1 MKKNNIYILKAFVL
15 SFVATFLFSCTD
27 GFEDIN
33 KDPYGV
39 TQDEASRDAYGEG
52 ASMVAIQAWVV
63 PISPNAAQFTELLL
77 GGTWGGYF
85 ADSNPGFNGKNF
97 ATYRPEPGWNRVMF
111 KDIIPKVFPNLT
123 TLQGITEDEVLLS
136 VAEICKVAA
145 VHRVTDAYGPIPYS
159 KIGQDGELT
168 APFDSQQEIYT
179 KMIQELTDAVNT
191 LTPHRTESFSANA
204 DKVYNGNVLKWIKF
218 ANSLKL
224 RLATRLAYADAT
236 FAQEMAEEAVNHE
249 VGVMTSNSESAFIS
263 GFGKDGNPIHRV
275 MYLWND
281 GDSRI
286 SADITTYMD
295 GLKDPRR
302 ENYFT
307 ETTFTAEDNVTA
319 NGFYGLRSGI
329 NIPAAKTAQKYSNY
343 KVSPSSPLLW
353 MNAAEVAFLKAEGKL
368 RGWNTGAESAKE
380 LYEEGVK
387 LSFDQYGAAGADAY
401 LANTSNTPASYKD
414 PLNANSYSG
423 ATSSVTSAWD
433 DNGNFERSLE
443 QIITQKWIAIF
454 PLGIEAW
461 AEQRR
466 TGYPKL
472 MPVVVNGSG
481 GTVNSQIGP
490 RRLAYPSEEISSN
503 GPNVQH
509 AITEYLKG
517 PDNMGTNVWWDK
529 KNKNNN

>member
-1 MKKNNIYILKAFVL
+1 MKKNNIYIIKAIVVF
-15 SFVATFLFSCTD
+15 FVATFLYSCTD
-27 GFEDIN
+27 DFENIN

-39 TQDEASRDAYGEG
+39 TKDEASRDAYGEG

-63 PISPNAAQFTELLL
+63 PTGPNAAQFTECLL

-97 ATYRPEPGWNRVMF
+97 ATYRPEPGWNRVMY
-111 KDIIPKVFPNLT
+111 KDIIPNIFPNLAA
-123 TLQGITEDEVLLS
+123 LKGVTEDEVLLS

-168 APFDSQQEIYT
+168 AAFDPQNEIYS
-179 KMIQELTDAVNT
+179 KMIQELTEAVEI

-204 DKVYNGNVLKWIKF
+204 DKVYDGNVLKWIKF

-224 RLATRLAYADAT
+224 RLAMRLSYADAA
-236 FAQEMAEEAVNHE
+236 FAQQMAEEAVNHE
-249 VGVMTSNSESAFIS
+249 IGVMTSNDESAFIS
-263 GFGKDGNPIHRV
+263 GFGKDGNPLHRV

-281 GDSRI
+281 GDSRV
-286 SADITTYMD
+286 SADITAYMD
-295 GLKDPRR
+295 GLKDPRLSK
-302 ENYFT
+302 YFT
-307 ETTFTAEDNVTA
+307 QSTFTAEDNVA
-319 NGFYGLRSGI
+319 SNGYFGLRSGI
-329 NIPAAKTAQKYSNY
+329 NIPDAKTAQKYSNY
-343 KVSPSSPLLW
+343 NVSPSTPLLW

-368 RGWNTGAESAKE
+368 RGWNTGEGTAKD

-387 LSFDQYGAAGADAY
+387 LSFDQYSADGLSSY
-401 LANTSNTPASYKD
+401 LANTSNRPASYKD
-414 PLNANSYSG
+414 PKNTNSYTG
-423 ATSSVTSAWD
+423 ATSTITSAWNAD
-433 DNGNFERSLE
+433 GSFETNLE

-461 AEQRR
+461 AEHRR

-481 GTVNSQIGP
+481 GTVDSQVGP
-490 RRLAYPSEEISSN
+490 RRLAYPSEEISEN

-509 AITEYLKG
+509 AISEYLKG
-517 PDNMGTNVWWDK
+517 ADNMGTKVWWDK
-529 KNKNNN
+529 KN

>member
-1 MKKNNIYILKAFVL
+1 MKKNNISILKAFVL
-15 SFVATFLFSCTD
+15 FFVSYYLLSCTD
-27 GFEDIN
+27 GFENIN

-39 TQDEASRDAYGEG
+39 TKDEASRDAYAEG

-63 PISPNAAQFTELLL
+63 PVHPNAAQFTECLF

-97 ATYRPEPGWNRVMF
+97 ATYRPEEGWNRVMY
-111 KDIIPKVFPNLT
+111 KDIIPNVFPNLAA
-123 TLQGITEDEVLLS
+123 LKDITSDEVLLS

-168 APFDSQQEIYT
+168 APFDSQQEIYN
-179 KMIQELTDAVNT
+179 KMFEELTNAIDILT
-191 LTPHRTESFSANA
+191 LHRTESFSANA
-204 DKVYNGNVLKWIKF
+204 DKVYGGNVMKWIKF

-224 RLATRLAYADAT
+224 RLAMRLAYADET
-236 FAQEMAEEAVNHE
+236 LAQQMAEEAVNHDI
-249 VGVMTSNSESAFIS
+249 GVMTSNDENAFIS
-263 GFGKDGNPIHRV
+263 GFGKDGNPLHRV

-286 SADITTYMD
+286 GADITSYMD
-295 GLKDPRR
+295 GLKDPRMSK
-302 ENYFT
+302 YFT
-307 ETTFTAEDNVTA
+307 ETTFTAEDNPAFA

-329 NIPAAKTAQKYSNY
+329 TIPDAKTAQKYSNY
-343 KVSPSSPLLW
+343 RVSPSSPLLW

-368 RGWNTGAESAKE
+368 RGWNTGEGTAKE

-387 LSFDQYGAAGADAY
+387 LSFAQHNTDGADLY
-401 LANTSNTPASYKD
+401 LTNTSNKPASYKD
-414 PLNANSYSG
+414 PKNVNSYNG
-423 ATSSVTSAWD
+423 ATSTITSAWD
-433 DNGNFERSLE
+433 TNGNFEKNLE

-466 TGYPKL
+466 TGYPNL

-481 GTVNSQIGP
+481 GIVNSQIGP
-490 RRLAYPSEEISSN
+490 RRLAYPSEEISTN

-509 AITEYLKG
+509 AISEYLKG
-517 PDNMGTNVWWDK
+517 PDNMGTKVWWDK
-529 KNKNNN
+529 KN